1 MPTDVRGLQVSAL
14 LDSLY
19 WNAKGL
25 NLFDVLTAR
34 RVSLWFLFP
43 GRADGAENAPSSQ
56 ALPSVRTERG
66 SFARD
71 LRPSSLVTAMPISI
85 IEAVAAVGGASIASF
100 LLYRFV
106 KSRWT
111 PVAILVTFW
120 TTGVIVGPIT
130 NRTFIQLADLL
141 DTSEL
146 HHDQIVALLGV
157 LGIVGAVWAE
167 LRRRR
172 ATRLKGTVT

>member
-43 GRADGAENAPSSQ
+43 GRADGAENAPSSPVLQ
-56 ALPSVRTERG
+56 SVRTERG

-71 LRPSSLVTAMPISI
+71 SRPSSLATAMPISI
-85 IEAVAAVGGASIASF
+85 IEAVAAAAGASVASF
-100 LLYRFV
+100 LSYRFV
-106 KSRWT
+106 KSRWSPAGT
-111 PVAILVTFW
+111 LFSLWSP
-120 TTGVIVGPIT
+120 GVPSG
-130 NRTFIQLADLL
+130 R
-141 DTSEL
+141 
-146 HHDQIVALLGV
+146 
-157 LGIVGAVWAE
+157 
-167 LRRRR
+167 
-172 ATRLKGTVT
+172 